1 MAPSSIVGLP
11 SPRTPSEPPTPPPR
25 DDASDL
31 LSASVFSS
39 HWYGEDRKPLR
50 VKGVLVK
57 KDGSRRR
64 SLTKVLTGRATWSE
78 RHFFLD
84 VAAGKLSYFYDAGL
98 ARRAG
103 VVRLEPFVSAARP
116 LGGPDHEFEILHSRD
131 EGGAARD
138 GGFLLRAP
146 SAGIMGEWLESLRRS
161 VREVSLARPV
171 SSAKSAH
178 SGRCATTGSASKM
191 GAVGSV
197 PSSDG
202 SSFSTSITLWNAAAP
217 SQVDPR
223 FITRHHRGSF
233 GRLLHTRF
241 WRMSCV
247 ADLITSFSSR

>member
-103 VVRLEPFVSAARP
+103 VVRLEPVVSAAGKQRP
-116 LGGPDHEFEILHSRD
+116 AATRPSR
-131 EGGAARD
+131 AASWRS
-138 GGFLLRAP
+138 
-146 SAGIMGEWLESLRRS
+146 SAGSGVDLSRR
-161 VREVSLARPV
+161 
-171 SSAKSAH
+171 
-178 SGRCATTGSASKM
+178 
-191 GAVGSV
+191 
-197 PSSDG
+197 
-202 SSFSTSITLWNAAAP
+202 
-217 SQVDPR
+217 
-223 FITRHHRGSF
+223 
-233 GRLLHTRF
+233 
-241 WRMSCV
+241 
-247 ADLITSFSSR
+247 